1 MIEFF
6 KEPNLL
12 RLREEILPIIS
23 LVVTVGIGENSL
35 LVLVK
40 IHSFN
45 MMFSNERRQRVKI
58 RLDEKLCFRQNFE
71 INLNFS
77 KAPLAIFE
85 YNML

>member
-40 IHSFN
+40 IHSFL
-45 MMFSNERRQRVKI
+45 I
-58 RLDEKLCFRQNFE
+58 RCFQ
-71 INLNFS
+71 IDVD
-77 KAPLAIFE
+77 KQQK
-85 YNML
+85 

>member
-1 MIEFF
+1 MKFLRMF
-6 KEPNLL
+6 SLL
-12 RLREEILPIIS
+12 KLWRGFSTIS

-45 MMFSNERRQRVKI
+45 MMFSNERRQTAKI

>member
-71 INLNFS
+71 ITSNFS